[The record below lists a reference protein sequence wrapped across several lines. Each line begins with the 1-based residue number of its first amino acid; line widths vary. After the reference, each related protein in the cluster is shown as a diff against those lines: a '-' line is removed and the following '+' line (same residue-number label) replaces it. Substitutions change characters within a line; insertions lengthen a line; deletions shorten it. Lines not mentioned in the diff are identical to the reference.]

1 MSATEGF
8 WPGEAPPAAEDKDVQ
23 EPDATVAEPEALGW
37 PQPHARSEPER
48 GRARAGGAAGSGGR
62 ARAG

>member
-8 WPGEAPPAAEDKDVQ
+8 WPGEAPPATEKQDVQ
-23 EPDATVAEPEALGW
+23 EPDATVAEPEPLGW
-37 PQPHARSEPER
+37 PQPHEEEPEAE
-48 GRARAGGAAGSGGR
+48 ARASGAAGVGGR